1 MKNTS
6 QVIKR
11 EQCPKCAAAGNDKSC
26 NNLAVYA
33 DGGKYCFS
41 CNKTIALSETYKQ
54 EHGLTEIVI
63 KNERKF
69 RRRVV
74 GKY

>member
-1 MKNTS
+1 MYMKNSS

-11 EQCPKCAAAGNDKSC
+11 EQCPKCASRGEDKSM

-41 CNKTIALSETYKQ
+41 CSKAISLSESYKQ

-63 KNERKF
+63 KNERTF
-69 RRRVV
+69 
-74 GKY
+74 